1 MKAGSPTLA
10 EIAIRTKICT
20 RYLRAIEEGRFE
32 ELPGGIYGR
41 SYIRQYAA
49 AVGRDPDALLAGY
62 ARRESEAEILVPHRP
77 NLGDRIRSA
86 CLALFDGPLMVRL
99 CAKGRL

>member
-10 EIAIRTKICT
+10 EISIRTKICT

-49 AVGRDPDALLAGY
+49 AAGLDPDALLADYVG
-62 ARRESEAEILVPHRP
+62 REHEAEIHVTHRP
-77 NLGDRIRSA
+77 DLGDRFRSA
-86 CLALFDGPLMVRL
+86 CLAPFDWPVMARL
-99 CAKGRL
+99 CAKGRP